1 MEIQQQNNLNRK
13 YSVPVNQNLHPYQFF
28 EGYLEKKARNILLGF
43 QKRYFKCLEGKIIIY
58 TEKKESKQ
66 LKGQIQI
73 SSISSIKSIDTK
85 TFSFECDSIE
95 YLLKAE
101 NVQLKNKWIEVIT
114 YLMNNIEEKKPTDL
128 NKSVDNIHDNNK
140 KSKPAN
146 SISLISKKTASLIRK
161 YGYTFNKEDPL
172 SNQLLERK
180 GITKLINIKEMKI
193 QIRMHYGIMN
203 MRQSANDS
211 FSKKW
216 FFILSER
223 PLYNEYYNNNNLTDL
238 ESNIQKDWL
247 KFDNLYFFKCDKND
261 KDNSGYFNKIEL
273 AKTHNIINFTKDNKY
288 YINLDI
294 GDKVYDF
301 YCDTK
306 AERDEWFE
314 VMKNSRKTA
323 KEYQISVTK
332 HPRNVEMLCALYDKN
347 KKDFINKI
355 DEEKLHTIGNFKG
368 INDFKLFEFT
378 LINLQKLIEST
389 IDGFLCTNQ
398 NRPEIIKY
406 YSEHMIIEYL
416 ELIKLFWNKQYNL
429 YNLLSNIEII
439 KISYLVLSF
448 GEMLQKLNIDE
459 QNLNKNGREMAKIY
473 FNKNFQN
480 ILDIIESILK
490 KERQKKGEKN
500 DQGQYFTHGP
510 NELFEILNKS
520 FETIKQYKHSIIY
533 KKLLKIYYIS
543 ITQYIIGVNCVITN
557 QDLII
562 EDEYLIS
569 VANSSFN
576 LIQLLNTLVDNMKDM
591 DVLSEKE
598 IIEEVE
604 MRKITSYIN
613 KLTLN
618 SIIRFVYDQKDE
630 LAKIFDNINFFDLDM
645 IKVVFQTSQ
654 IFNEYR
660 LTMTTPIVKR
670 CWNEILKLTLC
681 YYISSLLFTAKKRN
695 KNINEIKE
703 KIKNDKKLLVET
715 YEPIVG
721 ENLTKATI
729 KILEDIYNFF
739 EVSQTLISSSCLA
752 IRLYIGP
759 AFSISAA
766 KKLVSLR
773 SDFSKKEKEDSKR
786 ECEEALKSYKGP
798 KYGDNSGYFN
808 LLGEKIKIIDKE
820 KKILKKISEENS
832 GNVIIDHNEINN
844 INIDKDTGYNLED
857 AKKRK
862 FTIIKTDLGDFLKD
876 FSDGDDEQD
885 NNIKIKNN
893 NINDDENE
901 DIKENCEIDYEGFL
915 HKKAFQFYKKFYF
928 QIKNDC
934 IYMFKDKIS
943 NIILNKFPLKNIDKI
958 IDYKEKKFIVK
969 IIEDYEQK
977 KNVNNNNNTNNISIN
992 SINKNPST
1000 INNNIIINNSSN
1012 ANQNSNN
1019 NKKYSREHKFKCENS
1034 KEKSIWMSAI
1044 SKAIKKMK
1052 MNKNIQAIPKV
1063 ELKEYKKVINDYFK
1077 LPNIKIDEP
1086 YMKMKVL
1093 DSLINE
1099 NYFPIIPSKVNN
1111 VKKSIKKIKEDEKK
1125 LEKERKKLEGNEDKS
1140 VGNKIKNWF
1149 KNGFNSNKSIKNKD
1163 EQKNEE

>member
-1 MEIQQQNNLNRK
+1 MEIQQQNNSNRK
-13 YSVPVNQNLHPYQFF
+13 YSVPVNQNLHSYQFF

-58 TEKKESKQ
+58 TENKESKQ

-73 SSISSIKSIDTK
+73 ASISSIKSIDTK
-85 TFSFECDSIE
+85 TFSFECDNIE
-95 YLLKAE
+95 YQLKAKNE
-101 NVQLKNKWIEVIT
+101 QLKNKWIEVIR
-114 YLMNNIEEKKPTDL
+114 YLMNNNSEEKKPSDL
-128 NKSVDNIHDNNK
+128 NKSFDNIHNKNK
-140 KSKPAN
+140 KKKPRN
-146 SISLISKKTASLIRK
+146 SISIINKKTASIIRK

-172 SNQLLERK
+172 SNQL
-180 GITKLINIKEMKI
+180 
-193 QIRMHYGIMN
+193 
-203 MRQSANDS
+203 SNDS
-211 FSKKW
+211 FNKKW

-238 ESNIQKDWL
+238 EPNILKDWL

-261 KDNSGYFNKIEL
+261 HDNSGYFNKIEL
-273 AKTHNIINFTKDNKY
+273 EKSHNIINFTKDGKY

-306 AERDEWFE
+306 VERDEWFE

-323 KEYQISVTK
+323 KEYQISITK
-332 HPRNVEMLCALYDKN
+332 HPRNVEMLSVLYDKSKN
-347 KKDFINKI
+347 DFIKKI
-355 DEEKLHTIGNFKG
+355 DEERLHTIGNYKG

-406 YSEHMIIEYL
+406 YSDNMIIEYL

-439 KISYLVLSF
+439 KISYLVLNF

-459 QNLNKNGREMAKIY
+459 QNLSKNGRELAKIY

-480 ILDIIESILK
+480 IYDIIESILK
-490 KERQKKGEKN
+490 KEREKKGEKN
-500 DQGQYFTHGP
+500 EQGQYFTHGP
-510 NELFEILNKS
+510 NELFEILNDA
-520 FETIKQYKHSIIY
+520 FETIKPYKHSIIY

-576 LIQLLNTLVDNMKDM
+576 LIQLLNTLIDNMKDM

-604 MRKITSYIN
+604 MKKITSYIN

-630 LAKIFDNINFFDLDM
+630 LAKIFDNINFFDLEM
-645 IKVVFQTSQ
+645 MKVVFQTSQ
-654 IFNEYR
+654 IFNDYR

-681 YYISSLLFTAKKRN
+681 YYISSLLFTAQKRN

-703 KIKNDKKLLVET
+703 KIKNDKNLLVET

-721 ENLTKATI
+721 ENLTKSTI

-739 EVSQTLISSSCLA
+739 EVSQTLIASSCLT

-759 AFSISAA
+759 AFSSSAA

-773 SDFSKKEKEDSKR
+773 SDFSKKEKEDSQR
-786 ECEEALKSYKGP
+786 ECEEALKGYKGP
-798 KYGDNSGYFN
+798 KIGDNSGYFN

-832 GNVIIDHNEINN
+832 GNVIIEHNEINN
-844 INIDKDTGYNLED
+844 INLDKDTGYNLED
-857 AKKRK
+857 AKKRQ
-862 FTIIKTDLGDFLKD
+862 FTIIKTDLGDFLKE
-876 FSDGDDEQD
+876 FSDEDDEQD
-885 NNIKIKNN
+885 NNIKVKNN

-901 DIKENCEIDYEGFL
+901 DIKENCEVDYEGFL
-915 HKKAFQFYKKFYF
+915 YKKAFQFYKKFYF

-934 IYMFKDKIS
+934 IYMFKNKTS
-943 NIILNKFPLKNIDKI
+943 KIILNKFPLKNIDKI
-958 IDYKEKKFIVK
+958 IDYKQKKFIVR
-969 IIEDYEQK
+969 IIERLEQQNNG
-977 KNVNNNNNTNNISIN
+977 KNNNANNNIINSNNINNNNNNI
-992 SINKNPST
+992 T
-1000 INNNIIINNSSN
+1000 EN
-1012 ANQNSNN
+1012 ANN
-1019 NKKYSREHKFKCENS
+1019 NKKYFREHKFKCENE
-1034 KEKSIWMSAI
+1034 KEKSSWITAI
-1044 SKAIKKMK
+1044 SKSIKKMK
-1052 MNKNIQAIPKV
+1052 MNKNIQTVPKI

-1077 LPNIKIDEP
+1077 LPNVKIDEP

-1093 DSLINE
+1093 GSLINE
-1099 NYFPIIPSKVNN
+1099 NYFQIIPSKVNN

-1125 LEKERKKLEGNEDKS
+1125 LENERKKVEGNVDKS

-1149 KNGFNSNKSIKNKD
+1149 MNGFNIKKTIKNND
-1163 EQKNEE
+1163 DQKNDE